1 MCSAIRPSKAWVLG
15 SSPNGITFTADCMSM
30 TCSFFYSKEF
40 VQCFKNVHF
49 DTDVIRECLCWANY
63 NKGESTIIDAS
74 AFMYKQD

>member
-1 MCSAIRPSKAWVLG
+1 
-15 SSPNGITFTADCMSM
+15 MSM

-40 VQCFKNVHF
+40 MQCFKNVHF